1 MKTKFLLLFC
11 AIFTSSIF
19 ASQAFAYTDVP
30 ANHEFAYE
38 IEYLESLGLLPMDI
52 TKFEP
57 DKEITPLDLY
67 YLLLSYSQTELVNQ
81 RDIDLPYLDTDNNT
95 WYSPYIQTAINKG
108 LLKPAVFNPKL
119 DPNRKV
125 RKRETIMKTFDTL
138 GIGVNK
144 LFDETYFPF
153 TDLDSQSTSAPYM
166 FRAYQ
171 IGILE
176 SDPMLAKA
184 SKKMTRGE
192 MAYILYQVYTSET
205 GTDSG
210 VYTIDLNY
218 STSEIDT
225 PAFDIFLDV
234 WETIID
240 SYYYQ
245 NEVDEEEMMY
255 SAINGLIQTLDDP
268 YTVFTSPFDSN
279 PLVQLNTEYEGVGMS
294 VEMIDNEVVI
304 ISPFKGSPAE
314 DAGLEP
320 NDVILEIG
328 GKSVSGLSL
337 DTVVNMIKGKA
348 GSTVKIKIKRGSET
362 KTITVTRGYITYNTV
377 TLEYLEENE
386 GDIAYVNMVSFSED
400 TAHEFLEI
408 AQQIHDKQE
417 EEGNV
422 EGIILDLR
430 NNPGGFLDVSIEIA
444 GFFFDE
450 DTNIVMLQE
459 NNGDKTM
466 YYAEY
471 YGTENEYEYGAGLLS
486 DFDLVVLVNE
496 GSASASE
503 IVAGAIQ
510 DHDRG
515 MILGEQTFGKGTVQ
529 EVFLYNDGSMFKLTI
544 SKWLTPKGQDINHEG
559 LTPDR
564 VLTNSE
570 TVDWQLD
577 TAIEEILYN

>member
-1 MKTKFLLLFC
+1 MKTKFLLFFC
-11 AIFTSSIF
+11 IIFASSIF
-19 ASQAFAYTDVP
+19 ASQASAYTDVP
-30 ANHEFAYE
+30 ANHNFTYE
-38 IEYLESLGLLPMDI
+38 IEYLESLGLLPLNI

-57 DKEITPLDLY
+57 DREMTPLDLY
-67 YLLLSYSQTELVNQ
+67 YLLLSYSQTALVDQ
-81 RDIDLPYLDTDNNT
+81 KDIDLPYLDTDNNT
-95 WYSPYIQTAINKG
+95 WYAPYIQTAINKG
-108 LLKPAVFNPKL
+108 LIKPAIFNPSL
-119 DPNRKV
+119 SPNRKV
-125 RKRETIMKTFDTL
+125 RKREVIMKTFDTL

-144 LFDETYFPF
+144 LFDESYFPF
-153 TDLDSQSTSAPYM
+153 TDLDSNSTSAPYM

-171 IGILE
+171 IGVLE
-176 SDPMLAKA
+176 SNPILAKA
-184 SKKMTRGE
+184 SKKITRGE
-192 MAYILYQVYTSET
+192 MAYILYQVYASET

-210 VYTIDLNY
+210 VYTVDLNY

-225 PAFDIFLDV
+225 PAFDIFVDV
-234 WETIID
+234 WETIVD
-240 SYYYQ
+240 SYYFQ
-245 NEVDEEEMMY
+245 DEVDEEEMMY
-255 SAINGLIQTLDDP
+255 SAINGLIETLEDP

-320 NDVILEIG
+320 NDVILEIDG
-328 GKSVSGLSL
+328 DSVSGLSL
-337 DTVVNMIKGKA
+337 DTVVNMIKGQA
-348 GSTVKIKIKRGSET
+348 GTTVKIKT
-362 KTITVTRGYITYNTV
+362 MTVTRGYITYNTV
-377 TLEYLEENE
+377 TLEYLEENV
-386 GDIAYVNMVSFSED
+386 AYVNMVSFSED
-400 TAHEFLEI
+400 TANEFLDI
-408 AQQIHDKQE
+408 AQQIYDKQE

-422 EGIILDLR
+422 AGIILDLR

-450 DTNIVMLQE
+450 DANVVMLEE

-471 YGTENEYEYGAGLLS
+471 YGVENEYEYGSGLLS

-503 IVAGAIQ
+503 IVAGALQ
-510 DHDRG
+510 DHGRAE
-515 MILGEQTFGKGTVQ
+515 ILGETTFGKGTVQ

-544 SKWLTPKGQDINHEG
+544 SKWLTPKGQDIHHAG

-564 VLTNSE
+564 VLTNSA

-577 TAIEEILYN
+577 TAIEEILY